1 MIHSAIPATLLA
13 LVVPATNLVA
23 DVRAPAAATPQA
35 GVRFSQ
41 MTIRQR
47 VIIRVPR
54 VPVPPP
60 AAAGRVQSTLPVAIR
75 WNEKKGPKC
84 LAAAE
89 LAGFMISRPGS
100 IDIALTTGKRVRAI
114 LDDDCQ
120 PLDFYSGFY
129 IRPGGEAMICA
140 DRDVIRVRS
149 GATCQIDSFKTLV
162 AAK

>member
-13 LVVPATNLVA
+13 LVVPAANLVV
-23 DVRAPAAATPQA
+23 DQRTPAPA

-41 MTIRQR
+41 MTVRQR

-54 VPVPPP
+54 VAIAPP
-60 AAAGRVQSTLPVAIR
+60 AAVGRAQSSLPVAIR
-75 WNEKKGPKC
+75 WKEKKGPKC

-129 IRPGGEAMICA
+129 IRPGAAAMICA

-149 GATCQIDSFKTLV
+149 GATCQIDVFKTLV
-162 AAK
+162 PSK